1 VYALLALLV
10 AHAGAAFYH
19 HYQLKDAVLRRMA
32 PWIKP
37 AG

>member
-1 VYALLALLV
+1 V

-32 PWIKP
+32 PWLKP
-37 AG
+37 AA